1 VTSTS
6 QEWNDELAAVAQAF
20 STNCSAEQP
29 NPDRSSQAPSFTT
42 VGENSGVSMPPSNDS
57 YSQVVGLWFDGHQ
70 LYNYTTEMCFRDQ
83 LCDAYTQVGCVRFL
97 TRGCI
102 N

>member
-1 VTSTS
+1 
-6 QEWNDELAAVAQAF
+6 
-20 STNCSAEQP
+20 
-29 NPDRSSQAPSFTT
+29 
-42 VGENSGVSMPPSNDS
+42 MPPSNDS